1 MKIRKLGIILLATII
16 TVTNMVVYA
25 NSADDSII
33 HSSDDVIKEDTKN
46 KEMEKNKEEYPKSTP
61 SEAKPKP
68 SEEDKFV
75 STPTV
80 SIPSEATPSEA
91 TPSEATPSEATP
103 SEAVPVEVIEF
114 ESIEPDEVPSWYTKV
129 KKRLFGGK
137 KHYQF
142 TDRYGEEHHRIYGY
156 YEEEAE
162 AAWYECQLDGSVTNE
177 SFWID
182 LEWEDLNLA
191 PLRWEAAE
199 PQADDIRDLSERI
212 FGDAEMLGIDIDLAK
227 SNHEAEN
234 YDGTMYDIW
243 SLDEEEL
250 AELYFFYGHAV
261 NGILPGENTWFEST
275 EDGQILDEVPDLVLS
290 VMSADARAID
300 ATATEFEFGQTYFGV
315 KDHPTG
321 TLYIPCEL
329 GAKYNWQITVNVKR
343 VSSTGGSSLKY
354 YQCFKKDGNG
364 PWYLADEASGHTG
377 YFPVTVPYGAN
388 SKYYYTGS
396 SRYLTAEE
404 VNQGWY
410 KTESSSEGDRINY
423 IDPEGDS
430 FRMAAQHQSFGD
442 WYITKEATCT
452 SKGTKQR
459 TCMGCGAAETA
470 YIDALG
476 HNWEADYYTGAN
488 NGTYY
493 KRCTRCSEKTDVRNN
508 PYTITYHANGG
519 KGTMAV
525 QNCTYTAKLNLLSNT
540 FQRDYYTFKNWTT
553 EPDGGGK
560 IYSDTQPVSNLT
572 AVYGGNIDLYA
583 QWQPKSYNITFDDG
597 WDGTQNIT
605 RSYVYTHPFGE
616 LPVFKRL
623 GYTLSGFFSEPE
635 GGEKITAESKAPHS
649 DTIYYA
655 HWEANS
661 YDIFFHTG
669 KSYCGSEKKRVTY
682 DGKVGILPAASM
694 EDFEF
699 LGWYTE
705 PYSQTYVEGIMCGD
719 ANPPDDKQIKSED
732 VYRIAGHTQAYAYL
746 VLQYE
751 ELENGVNRRPGP
763 DGYMN
768 TKDDNYYLNGED
780 GIAGTHDD
788 EKLYPGEDG
797 KYGTKDDYYLDKEG
811 HKIYPGNDSIFRT
824 EDDYRDNGDGTNTRP
839 GPDCNFKTEDD
850 VEASNGLDGL
860 PGTMDDWIDN
870 NENYPD
876 TNLRPGPDG
885 VFGTGDDEVY
895 WNGPDGI
902 PGTGDDEPVHPGLDG
917 KLETGDDWVE
927 NGHNYPETNLRP
939 GPDGVFGTEDDEVY
953 WNGPDGIP
961 GTGDDEPVHP
971 GLDGKLETGDD
982 WVENGHNYPETNLRP
997 GPDGVFGTEDD
1008 EVYWNGPDGIPGT
1021 EDDELVHPGLD
1032 GKLETGDDWV
1042 ENGHNYPETNLRP
1055 GPDGLFGTEDDEVY
1069 WNGPD
1074 RIPGT
1079 EDDKKI
1085 LPGPDGQY
1093 GTEDDCYDNKD
1104 KQEGTNIRPGSD
1116 GVFGTEDDELW
1127 LNGPDEMPGTDDDI
1141 KYVHRNSSGGGS
1153 GYGNRLV
1160 GRGAYK
1166 PVIEIMDAA
1175 LEAMEPQTVGLVS
1188 NFYDTYQSF
1197 KKGQEMNRY
1206 IVNTGMQ
1213 EIQMEAATGSQVKK
1227 ETQESRWSDEAYSDK
1242 DVGPVV
1248 LVKTDRDMKVIWMI
1262 LLLILLCVL
1271 GYEIYKAKKK
1281 D

>member
-1 MKIRKLGIILLATII
+1 MDNRAG
-16 TVTNMVVYA
+16 
-25 NSADDSII
+25 
-33 HSSDDVIKEDTKN
+33 
-46 KEMEKNKEEYPKSTP
+46 
-61 SEAKPKP
+61 
-68 SEEDKFV
+68 
-75 STPTV
+75 
-80 SIPSEATPSEA
+80 
-91 TPSEATPSEATP
+91 
-103 SEAVPVEVIEF
+103 
-114 ESIEPDEVPSWYTKV
+114 
-129 KKRLFGGK
+129 
-137 KHYQF
+137 
-142 TDRYGEEHHRIYGY
+142 
-156 YEEEAE
+156 
-162 AAWYECQLDGSVTNE
+162 
-177 SFWID
+177 
-182 LEWEDLNLA
+182 
-191 PLRWEAAE
+191 RWG
-199 PQADDIRDLSERI
+199 R
-212 FGDAEMLGIDIDLAK
+212 
-227 SNHEAEN
+227 
-234 YDGTMYDIW
+234 
-243 SLDEEEL
+243 
-250 AELYFFYGHAV
+250 
-261 NGILPGENTWFEST
+261 
-275 EDGQILDEVPDLVLS
+275 
-290 VMSADARAID
+290 
-300 ATATEFEFGQTYFGV
+300 
-315 KDHPTG
+315 
-321 TLYIPCEL
+321 
-329 GAKYNWQITVNVKR
+329 
-343 VSSTGGSSLKY
+343 
-354 YQCFKKDGNG
+354 
-364 PWYLADEASGHTG
+364 
-377 YFPVTVPYGAN
+377 
-388 SKYYYTGS
+388 
-396 SRYLTAEE
+396 
-404 VNQGWY
+404 
-410 KTESSSEGDRINY
+410 
-423 IDPEGDS
+423 
-430 FRMAAQHQSFGD
+430 
-442 WYITKEATCT
+442 
-452 SKGTKQR
+452 
-459 TCMGCGAAETA
+459 
-470 YIDALG
+470 
-476 HNWEADYYTGAN
+476 
-488 NGTYY
+488 
-493 KRCTRCSEKTDVRNN
+493 
-508 PYTITYHANGG
+508 
-519 KGTMAV
+519 
-525 QNCTYTAKLNLLSNT
+525 
-540 FQRDYYTFKNWTT
+540 
-553 EPDGGGK
+553 

-597 WDGTQNIT
+597 LDGTQNIT
-605 RSYVYTHPFGE
+605 HSYVYTHPFGE

-682 DGKVGILPAASM
+682 DEKVGILPAASM

-902 PGTGDDEPVHPGLDG
+902 PGTEDDELVHPGLDG

-953 WNGPDGIP
+953 WNGPD
-961 GTGDDEPVHP
+961 
-971 GLDGKLETGDD
+971 
-982 WVENGHNYPETNLRP
+982 
-997 GPDGVFGTEDD
+997 
-1008 EVYWNGPDGIPGT
+1008 
-1021 EDDELVHPGLD
+1021 
-1032 GKLETGDDWV
+1032 
-1042 ENGHNYPETNLRP
+1042 
-1055 GPDGLFGTEDDEVY
+1055 
-1069 WNGPD
+1069 

-1085 LPGPDGQY
+1085 LSGPDGQY

-1104 KQEGTNIRPGSD
+1104 KQDGTNMRPGSD
-1116 GVFGTEDDELW
+1116 GIFGTEDDELW
-1127 LNGPDEMPGTDDDI
+1127 LNGPDEMPGTEDDI
-1141 KYVHRNSSGGGS
+1141 KYVHRNSSGGGG

-1197 KKGQEMNRY
+1197 KKGQEMSRY

-1213 EIQMEAATGSQVKK
+1213 EIQMEAATGSQVEK
-1227 ETQESRWSDEAYSDK
+1227 ETQESRWSDESYSDK

-1248 LVKTDRDMKVIWMI
+1248 PVKTYRNMKVIWMI
-1262 LLLILLCVL
+1262 LLLILLYVL

>member
-33 HSSDDVIKEDTKN
+33 HSSDDVIKEDMKN

-91 TPSEATPSEATP
+91 TPSEA
-103 SEAVPVEVIEF
+103 VPVEVIEF

-129 KKRLFGGK
+129 KRRLFGGK

-162 AAWYECQLDGSVTNE
+162 AAWYECQPDGSVTNE

-212 FGDAEMLGIDIDLAK
+212 FGDAEMLGIDLAK

-364 PWYLADEASGHTG
+364 PWYLADAASGHTG

-669 KSYCGSEKKRVTY
+669 KSYCWSEKKRVTY

-902 PGTGDDEPVHPGLDG
+902 PGTGDD
-917 KLETGDDWVE
+917 K
-927 NGHNYPETNLRP
+927 
-939 GPDGVFGTEDDEVY
+939 
-953 WNGPDGIP
+953 
-961 GTGDDEPVHP
+961 PVHP

-1055 GPDGLFGTEDDEVY
+1055 GPDGVFGTEDDEVY

-1104 KQEGTNIRPGSD
+1104 KQEGTNMRPGSD
-1116 GVFGTEDDELW
+1116 GIFGTEDDELW
-1127 LNGPDEMPGTDDDI
+1127 LNGPDEMPGTEDDI
-1141 KYVHRNSSGGGS
+1141 KYVHRNSSGGGG

-1197 KKGQEMNRY
+1197 KKGQEMSRY

-1213 EIQMEAATGSQVKK
+1213 EIQMEAATGSQVEK
-1227 ETQESRWSDEAYSDK
+1227 ETQESRWSDESYSDK

-1248 LVKTDRDMKVIWMI
+1248 PVKTYRNMKVIWMI

>member
-33 HSSDDVIKEDTKN
+33 HSSDDVIKEDMKN

-91 TPSEATPSEATP
+91 TPSEA
-103 SEAVPVEVIEF
+103 VPVEVIEF

-129 KKRLFGGK
+129 KRRLFGGK

-162 AAWYECQLDGSVTNE
+162 AAWYECQPDGSVTNE

-212 FGDAEMLGIDIDLAK
+212 FGDAEMLGIDLAK

-364 PWYLADEASGHTG
+364 PWYLADAASGHTG

-669 KSYCGSEKKRVTY
+669 KSYCWSEKKRVTY

-885 VFGTGDDEVY
+885 VFGT
-895 WNGPDGI
+895 
-902 PGTGDDEPVHPGLDG
+902 
-917 KLETGDDWVE
+917 
-927 NGHNYPETNLRP
+927 
-939 GPDGVFGTEDDEVY
+939 
-953 WNGPDGIP
+953 
-961 GTGDDEPVHP
+961 
-971 GLDGKLETGDD
+971 
-982 WVENGHNYPETNLRP
+982 
-997 GPDGVFGTEDD
+997 
-1008 EVYWNGPDGIPGT
+1008 
-1021 EDDELVHPGLD
+1021 
-1032 GKLETGDDWV
+1032 
-1042 ENGHNYPETNLRP
+1042 
-1055 GPDGLFGTEDDEVY
+1055 EDDEVY

-1104 KQEGTNIRPGSD
+1104 KQEGTNMRPGSD
-1116 GVFGTEDDELW
+1116 GIFGTEDDELW
-1127 LNGPDEMPGTDDDI
+1127 LNGPDEMPGTEDDI
-1141 KYVHRNSSGGGS
+1141 KYVHRNSSGGGG

-1197 KKGQEMNRY
+1197 KKGQEMSRY

-1213 EIQMEAATGSQVKK
+1213 EIQMEAATGSQVEK
-1227 ETQESRWSDEAYSDK
+1227 ETQESRWSDESYSDK

-1248 LVKTDRDMKVIWMI
+1248 PVKTYRNMKVIWMI

>member
-91 TPSEATPSEATP
+91 IPSEATPSEATP

-162 AAWYECQLDGSVTNE
+162 AAWYECQPDGSVTNE

-212 FGDAEMLGIDIDLAK
+212 FGDAEMLGIDLAK

-364 PWYLADEASGHTG
+364 PWYLADAASGHTG

-459 TCMGCGAAETA
+459 TCMGCGAAEIA
-470 YIDALG
+470 DIDALG

-525 QNCTYTAKLNLLSNT
+525 QNCTYTANLNLLSNT
-540 FQRDYYTFKNWTT
+540 FRRDYYTFKNWTT

-572 AVYGGNIDLYA
+572 TVYGGNIDLYA

-682 DGKVGILPAASM
+682 DEKVGILPAASM

-885 VFGTGDDEVY
+885 VFGTGDDAVY

-902 PGTGDDEPVHPGLDG
+902 PGTE
-917 KLETGDDWVE
+917 
-927 NGHNYPETNLRP
+927 
-939 GPDGVFGTEDDEVY
+939 
-953 WNGPDGIP
+953 
-961 GTGDDEPVHP
+961 DDEPVHP

-1055 GPDGLFGTEDDEVY
+1055 GPDGVFGTEDDEVY

-1104 KQEGTNIRPGSD
+1104 KQEGTNMRPGSD
-1116 GVFGTEDDELW
+1116 GIFGTEDDELW
-1127 LNGPDEMPGTDDDI
+1127 LNGPDEMPGTEDDI
-1141 KYVHRNSSGGGS
+1141 KYVHRNSSGGGG

-1197 KKGQEMNRY
+1197 KKGQEMSRY

-1213 EIQMEAATGSQVKK
+1213 EIQMEAATGSQVEK
-1227 ETQESRWSDEAYSDK
+1227 ETQESRWSDESYSDK

-1248 LVKTDRDMKVIWMI
+1248 PVKTYRNMTVIWMI
-1262 LLLILLCVL
+1262 LLLILLYVL

>member
-1 MKIRKLGIILLATII
+1 MEMKIRKLGIILLATII

-33 HSSDDVIKEDTKN
+33 HSSDDVIKEDMKN

-91 TPSEATPSEATP
+91 TPSEA
-103 SEAVPVEVIEF
+103 VPVEVIEF

-129 KKRLFGGK
+129 KRRLFGGK

-162 AAWYECQLDGSVTNE
+162 AAWYECQPDGSVTNE

-212 FGDAEMLGIDIDLAK
+212 FGDAEMLGIDLAK

-364 PWYLADEASGHTG
+364 PWYLADAASGHTG

-669 KSYCGSEKKRVTY
+669 KSYCWSEKKRVTY

-902 PGTGDDEPVHPGLDG
+902 PGTE
-917 KLETGDDWVE
+917 
-927 NGHNYPETNLRP
+927 
-939 GPDGVFGTEDDEVY
+939 
-953 WNGPDGIP
+953 
-961 GTGDDEPVHP
+961 DDEPVHP

-1055 GPDGLFGTEDDEVY
+1055 GPDGVFGTEDDEVY

-1104 KQEGTNIRPGSD
+1104 KQEGTNMRPGSD
-1116 GVFGTEDDELW
+1116 GIFGTEDDELW
-1127 LNGPDEMPGTDDDI
+1127 LNGPDEMPGTEDDI
-1141 KYVHRNSSGGGS
+1141 KYVHRNSSGGGG

-1197 KKGQEMNRY
+1197 KKGQEMSRY

-1213 EIQMEAATGSQVKK
+1213 EIQMEAATGSQVEK
-1227 ETQESRWSDEAYSDK
+1227 ETQESRWSDESYSDK

-1248 LVKTDRDMKVIWMI
+1248 PVKTYRNMKVIWMI

>member
-33 HSSDDVIKEDTKN
+33 HSSDDVIKEDMKN

-91 TPSEATPSEATP
+91 TPSEA
-103 SEAVPVEVIEF
+103 VPVEVIEF

-129 KKRLFGGK
+129 KRRLFGGK

-162 AAWYECQLDGSVTNE
+162 AAWYECQPDGSVTNE

-212 FGDAEMLGIDIDLAK
+212 FGDAEMLGIDLAK

-364 PWYLADEASGHTG
+364 PWYLADAASGHTG

-669 KSYCGSEKKRVTY
+669 KSYCWSEKKRVTY

-902 PGTGDDEPVHPGLDG
+902 PGTE
-917 KLETGDDWVE
+917 
-927 NGHNYPETNLRP
+927 
-939 GPDGVFGTEDDEVY
+939 
-953 WNGPDGIP
+953 
-961 GTGDDEPVHP
+961 DDEPVHP

-1055 GPDGLFGTEDDEVY
+1055 GPDGVFGTEDDEVY

-1104 KQEGTNIRPGSD
+1104 KQEGTNMRPGSD
-1116 GVFGTEDDELW
+1116 GIFGTEDDELW
-1127 LNGPDEMPGTDDDI
+1127 LNGPDEMPGTEDDI
-1141 KYVHRNSSGGGS
+1141 KYVHRNSSGGGG

-1197 KKGQEMNRY
+1197 KKGQEMSRY

-1213 EIQMEAATGSQVKK
+1213 EIQMEAATGSQVEK
-1227 ETQESRWSDEAYSDK
+1227 ETQESRWSDESYSDK

-1248 LVKTDRDMKVIWMI
+1248 PVKTYRNMKVIWMI

>member
-33 HSSDDVIKEDTKN
+33 HSSDDVIKEDMKN

-91 TPSEATPSEATP
+91 TPSEA
-103 SEAVPVEVIEF
+103 VPVEVIEF

-129 KKRLFGGK
+129 KRRLFGGK

-162 AAWYECQLDGSVTNE
+162 AAWYECQPDGSVTNE

-212 FGDAEMLGIDIDLAK
+212 FGDAEMLGIDLAK

-364 PWYLADEASGHTG
+364 PWYLADAASGHTG

-525 QNCTYTAKLNLLSNT
+525 QNCTYTAKMNLLSNT

-553 EPDGGGK
+553 EPDGGGR

-669 KSYCGSEKKRVTY
+669 KSYCWSEKKRVTY

-902 PGTGDDEPVHPGLDG
+902 PGTE
-917 KLETGDDWVE
+917 
-927 NGHNYPETNLRP
+927 
-939 GPDGVFGTEDDEVY
+939 
-953 WNGPDGIP
+953 
-961 GTGDDEPVHP
+961 DDEPVHP

-1055 GPDGLFGTEDDEVY
+1055 GPDGVFGTEDDEVY

-1104 KQEGTNIRPGSD
+1104 KQEGTNMRPGSD
-1116 GVFGTEDDELW
+1116 GIFGTEDDELW
-1127 LNGPDEMPGTDDDI
+1127 LNGPDEMPGTEDDI
-1141 KYVHRNSSGGGS
+1141 KYVHRNSSGGGG

-1197 KKGQEMNRY
+1197 KKGQEMSRY

-1213 EIQMEAATGSQVKK
+1213 EIQMEAATGSQVEK
-1227 ETQESRWSDEAYSDK
+1227 ETQESRWSDESYSDK

-1248 LVKTDRDMKVIWMI
+1248 PVKTYRNMKVIWMI

>member
-33 HSSDDVIKEDTKN
+33 HSSDDVIKEDMKN

-91 TPSEATPSEATP
+91 TPSEA
-103 SEAVPVEVIEF
+103 VPVEVIEF

-129 KKRLFGGK
+129 KRRLFGGK

-162 AAWYECQLDGSVTNE
+162 AAWYECQPDGSVTNE

-212 FGDAEMLGIDIDLAK
+212 FGDAEMLGIDLAK

-364 PWYLADEASGHTG
+364 PWYLADAASGHTG

-669 KSYCGSEKKRVTY
+669 KSYCWSEKKRVTY

-961 GTGDDEPVHP
+961 GT
-971 GLDGKLETGDD
+971 
-982 WVENGHNYPETNLRP
+982 
-997 GPDGVFGTEDD
+997 
-1008 EVYWNGPDGIPGT
+1008 

-1055 GPDGLFGTEDDEVY
+1055 GPDGVFGTEDDEVY

-1104 KQEGTNIRPGSD
+1104 KQEGTNMRPGSD
-1116 GVFGTEDDELW
+1116 GIFGTEDDELW
-1127 LNGPDEMPGTDDDI
+1127 LNGPDEMPGTEDDI
-1141 KYVHRNSSGGGS
+1141 KYVHRNSSGGGG

-1197 KKGQEMNRY
+1197 KKGQEMSRY

-1213 EIQMEAATGSQVKK
+1213 EIQMEAATGSQVEK
-1227 ETQESRWSDEAYSDK
+1227 ETQESRWSDESYSDK

-1248 LVKTDRDMKVIWMI
+1248 PVKTYRNMKVIWMI

>member
-75 STPTV
+75 STPSV
-80 SIPSEATPSEA
+80 SIS
-91 TPSEATPSEATP
+91 SEATPSEATP

-162 AAWYECQLDGSVTNE
+162 AAWYECQPDGSVTNE

-275 EDGQILDEVPDLVLS
+275 EDGQILDEVSDLVLS
-290 VMSADARAID
+290 VMSVDARAID

-364 PWYLADEASGHTG
+364 PWYLADTASGHTG
-377 YFPVTVPYGAN
+377 YFPVTVPYGAD

-553 EPDGGGK
+553 EPDGGGR

-597 WDGTQNIT
+597 LDGTQNIT
-605 RSYVYTHPFGE
+605 QSYVYTHPFGE

-682 DGKVGILPAASM
+682 DEKVGILPAASM

-885 VFGTGDDEVY
+885 VFGTGDDE
-895 WNGPDGI
+895 
-902 PGTGDDEPVHPGLDG
+902 
-917 KLETGDDWVE
+917 
-927 NGHNYPETNLRP
+927 
-939 GPDGVFGTEDDEVY
+939 
-953 WNGPDGIP
+953 
-961 GTGDDEPVHP
+961 
-971 GLDGKLETGDD
+971 
-982 WVENGHNYPETNLRP
+982 
-997 GPDGVFGTEDD
+997 
-1008 EVYWNGPDGIPGT
+1008 
-1021 EDDELVHPGLD
+1021 
-1032 GKLETGDDWV
+1032 
-1042 ENGHNYPETNLRP
+1042 
-1055 GPDGLFGTEDDEVY
+1055 
-1069 WNGPD
+1069 
-1074 RIPGT
+1074 
-1079 EDDKKI
+1079 
-1085 LPGPDGQY
+1085 
-1093 GTEDDCYDNKD
+1093 
-1104 KQEGTNIRPGSD
+1104 
-1116 GVFGTEDDELW
+1116 LW
-1127 LNGPDEMPGTDDDI
+1127 LNGPDEMPGTEDDI
-1141 KYVHRNSSGGGS
+1141 KYVHRNSSGGGG

-1197 KKGQEMNRY
+1197 KKGQEMSRY

-1213 EIQMEAATGSQVKK
+1213 EIQMEAATGSQVEK
-1227 ETQESRWSDEAYSDK
+1227 ETQESKWSDESYSDK

-1248 LVKTDRDMKVIWMI
+1248 PVKTYRNMKVIWMI

>member
-33 HSSDDVIKEDTKN
+33 HSSDDVIKEDMKN

-75 STPTV
+75 STPSV
-80 SIPSEATPSEA
+80 SIS
-91 TPSEATPSEATP
+91 SEATPSEATP

-129 KKRLFGGK
+129 KRRLFGGK

-162 AAWYECQLDGSVTNE
+162 AAWYECQPDGSVTNE

-212 FGDAEMLGIDIDLAK
+212 FGDAEMLGIDLAK

-364 PWYLADEASGHTG
+364 PWYLADAASGHTG

-669 KSYCGSEKKRVTY
+669 KSYCWSEKKRVTY

-902 PGTGDDEPVHPGLDG
+902 PGTGDD
-917 KLETGDDWVE
+917 K
-927 NGHNYPETNLRP
+927 
-939 GPDGVFGTEDDEVY
+939 
-953 WNGPDGIP
+953 
-961 GTGDDEPVHP
+961 PVHP

-1055 GPDGLFGTEDDEVY
+1055 GPDGVFGTEDDEVY

-1104 KQEGTNIRPGSD
+1104 KQEGTNMRPGSD
-1116 GVFGTEDDELW
+1116 GIFGTEDDELW
-1127 LNGPDEMPGTDDDI
+1127 LNGPDEMPGTEDDI
-1141 KYVHRNSSGGGS
+1141 KYVHRNSSGGGG

-1197 KKGQEMNRY
+1197 KKGQEMSRY

-1213 EIQMEAATGSQVKK
+1213 EIQMEAATGSQVEK
-1227 ETQESRWSDEAYSDK
+1227 ETQESRWSDESYSDK

-1248 LVKTDRDMKVIWMI
+1248 PVKTYRNMKVIWMI